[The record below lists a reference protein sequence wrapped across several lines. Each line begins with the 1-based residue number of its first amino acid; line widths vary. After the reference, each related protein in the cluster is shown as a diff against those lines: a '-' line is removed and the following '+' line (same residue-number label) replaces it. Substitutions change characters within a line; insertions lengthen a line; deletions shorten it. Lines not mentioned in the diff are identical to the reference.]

1 MSDHD
6 QAANHID
13 QLEKRLASLHDLGV
27 DTASLR
33 SQLAF
38 ARSQVNE
45 GRVAEALSICEEVAH
60 TARKLADGS
69 ATPAER
75 PRTGRFTRDQLAEA
89 VKDLLSQ
96 GLLAKLMAEQRSGP
110 DVRLEARLNDLD
122 ERLRGYIGHEADALR
137 AEQQVLREEME
148 QVRRSVG
155 TAVATPFAE
164 PVSSEVA
171 QAGKE
176 PLWAAR
182 LHSIL
187 VKAIRR
193 ADAQAAQIAG
203 IVQQVVAH
211 SAAGPAPSALTARVE
226 ALRSSIA
233 DDLRT
238 VAERMPAA
246 SPAGDAGEPAWSQ
259 QLASTL
265 QSVAERLQSLSS
277 PSTTSAGD
285 VGEPVWSQQ
294 LAHTLTSIAERLQTP
309 VVVPSATDGAGE
321 PAWSQALRDTLDA
334 MTTRL
339 GAQPMTLVAEPQD
352 HAEPAWAV
360 ALREALGA
368 AELRHQEVLAA
379 LAARSAPAGD
389 AALGEQLAGAFER
402 GLHDLGAL
410 LAQRQAGAGP
420 QPMDDSRSALSP
432 VTVPE
437 HGTTRTVAH
446 TTTRNDRAAPEV
458 VDAELVRQLVAREV
472 EAHLGTQHTRVI
484 AGRQEGTEKIRA
496 LVAAELEVREG
507 GALDRSGRSDA
518 ADLRAALLR
527 LLPELL
533 GDEAVRRS
541 LFAVLALEAVSKPG
555 VLGELTG
562 LRAFLKRELGHAAE
576 ELAAKLQPA

>member
-1 MSDHD
+1 MTDRD
-6 QAANHID
+6 LAVNQID

-27 DTASLR
+27 DTAALR

-38 ARSQVNE
+38 ARSQVHE
-45 GRVAEALSICEEVAH
+45 GRVAEALGICEEVVD

-96 GLLAKLMAEQRSGP
+96 GLLAKLMAEQRAGP
-110 DVRLEARLNDLD
+110 DVRLEARLSELD
-122 ERLRGYIGHEADALR
+122 ERLRTYVGHEADALR

-148 QVRRSVG
+148 QLRRSIG
-155 TAVATPFAE
+155 TVAATPFADQ
-164 PVSSEVA
+164 PVGGETA

-203 IVQQVVAH
+203 IVQQLASQGALNPV
-211 SAAGPAPSALTARVE
+211 SSGLTARVE
-226 ALRSSIA
+226 ALRSGIA
-233 DDLRT
+233 EEVRSA
-238 VAERMPAA
+238 VERVPAGPAA
-246 SPAGDAGEPAWSQ
+246 GEALEPAWSQ
-259 QLASTL
+259 QLATTL
-265 QSVAERLQSLSS
+265 QTV
-277 PSTTSAGD
+277 
-285 VGEPVWSQQ
+285 
-294 LAHTLTSIAERLQTP
+294 AERLQTP
-309 VVVPSATDGAGE
+309 VGAVSPAAEEKE
-321 PAWSQALRDTLDA
+321 PGWVQALREALDA
-334 MTTRL
+334 VTTRL
-339 GAQPMTLVAEPQD
+339 GAQPMTLVAEPPS

-368 AELRHQEVLAA
+368 AETRHQEVIAA
-379 LAARSAPAGD
+379 LGRNAATAD
-389 AALGEQLAGAFER
+389 AALGERLAGAFER
-402 GLHDLGAL
+402 GLHDLGVL
-410 LAQRQAGAGP
+410 LAPRQMPAGP

-432 VTVPE
+432 VTVSQE
-437 HGTTRTVAH
+437 DETRAADRTTTRT
-446 TTTRNDRAAPEV
+446 DRMP
-458 VDAELVRQLVAREV
+458 VDAEMVRSLVQREL
-472 EAHLGTQHTRVI
+472 ETHLGSHGTLAMPKRD
-484 AGRQEGTEKIRA
+484 GTEQIRA
-496 LVAAELEVREG
+496 LVAAELDVRQG
-507 GALDRSGRSDA
+507 GAIERTGRSDLG
-518 ADLRAALLR
+518 DLRAAVLR

-533 GDEAVRRS
+533 ADETVRRS

-576 ELAAKLQPA
+576 ELATKLQPA